1 LFPFSASFLFTTP
14 LEEVILEVVS
24 LNKVRS
30 RTDSVVVEDQVLI
43 FLFIRRKMMEI
54 FASLLNKEISRVL
67 GDLDGVWAVVNRLIG
82 SSIFSLP
89 SIKRRNQQM
98 RD

>member
-1 LFPFSASFLFTTP
+1 
-14 LEEVILEVVS
+14 
-24 LNKVRS
+24 
-30 RTDSVVVEDQVLI
+30 VVVEDQVLI